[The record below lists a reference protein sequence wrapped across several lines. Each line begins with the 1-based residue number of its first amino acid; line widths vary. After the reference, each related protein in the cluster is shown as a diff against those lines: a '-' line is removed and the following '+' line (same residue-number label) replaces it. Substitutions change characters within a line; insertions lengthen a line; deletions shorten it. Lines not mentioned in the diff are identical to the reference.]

1 MSLLKPIITFTIGY
15 YLLNYYK
22 QYKEKI
28 RDIRLVGEEL
38 YKLTENNK
46 EFMLLLITSIISYF
60 I

>member
-22 QYKEKI
+22 KYKESLK
-28 RDIRLVGEEL
+28 DIRLIGEDL
-38 YKLTENNK
+38 YNLTERNK
-46 EFMLLLITSIISYF
+46 EFMLLLIVSISSYF